1 MKRLNNKRL
10 TKLIS
15 VFLLLIG
22 FLYFS
27 IQFTFNG
34 EVDDL
39 LRNEFEY
46 ISSIVGKS
54 GMAMYNSD
62 EQTLLAL
69 NANYPSF
76 NKKTNNNNFSNS
88 EVDFPTAPNLQTL
101 EASRRKITPINSG
114 SANSKNEVNYSYI
127 EKKLNTDY
135 ATGIKNVSNKTSI
148 IQSDNSIHSIGSGVQ
163 FDAVSDNKFQSI
175 PNNSNN
181 SFLANNSLS
190 LTTDLSGNNSPMM
203 IDGGSNPGDPGV
215 PVGDGTW
222 VLIVMM
228 LAYCSKG
235 FRPFKSTISS

>member
-22 FLYFS
+22 FFYFS

-46 ISSIVGKS
+46 ISSSVGKS
-54 GMAMYNSD
+54 WMAMYNSD
-62 EQTLLAL
+62 EQTLLAI

-101 EASRRKITPINSG
+101 EASRRKITPINNG
-114 SANSKNEVNYSYI
+114 SANSKNEVNYSYV
-127 EKKLNTDY
+127 EKKSKTDY
-135 ATGIKNVSNKTSI
+135 ASGIKNVSTKTSTF
-148 IQSDNSIHSIGSGVQ
+148 QAGNSIHSIGSGVQ
-163 FDAVSDNKFQSI
+163 FADVSDSKFQSI

-190 LTTDLSGNNSPMM
+190 LTTDLSGNNSPML
-203 IDGGSNPGDPGV
+203 IDGGTNPGDPGV

-228 LAYCSKG
+228 LSYS
-235 FRPFKSTISS
+235 FKKCLSNLQI

>member
-88 EVDFPTAPNLQTL
+88 EVDFPTASNLQTL

-222 VLIVMM
+222 ALIVMM